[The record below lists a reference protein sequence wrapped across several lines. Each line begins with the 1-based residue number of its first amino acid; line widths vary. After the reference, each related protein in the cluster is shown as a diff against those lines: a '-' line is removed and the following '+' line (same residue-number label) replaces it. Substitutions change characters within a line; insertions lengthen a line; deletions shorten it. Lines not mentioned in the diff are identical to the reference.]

1 MLKDKVALVTGA
13 QRGIG
18 KEIALMLGRAGA
30 TVIGTGISEKDVEVI
45 DQMLQAEKIQG
56 RGKLVD
62 VTNKPMRESAF
73 EEIRTEFGAP
83 HILINNAGITR
94 DNLMLRMKDEEWD
107 AVINT
112 NLNAVFHMTQLCLR
126 DMLKTHFGR
135 IVNMAS
141 VVGITGNAGQ
151 VNYSA
156 AKAGVI
162 ALTKSLAKEV
172 AARNVTVNAIAPGF
186 IDTDMTRH
194 LSEEHRAAYLK
205 TIPMNRAGQAADIAK
220 AVLFFVSDAADYITG
235 QTLHVN
241 GGMYMA

>member
-1 MLKDKVALVTGA
+1 MLKEKIALVTGA

-56 RGKLVD
+56 CGKLLD
-62 VTNKPMRESAF
+62 VTNKPMREDVF
-73 EEIRTEFGAP
+73 EVIRTEFGSP
-83 HILINNAGITR
+83 HILVNNAGITR
-94 DNLMLRMKDEEWD
+94 DNLMLRMKEEEWD
-107 AVINT
+107 SVINT

-126 DMLKTHFGR
+126 DMLKAHFGR

-141 VVGITGNAGQ
+141 VVGVTGNAGQ

-205 TIPMNRAGQAADIAK
+205 TIPMNRAGQTADIAK